1 MLRSTTIYNVGSV
14 IPSIL
19 EVEEKLIEQE
29 NEAQQLAEEK
39 THTAKL
45 SGETMVED
53 TLKELPGIEEEER
66 KKILD
71 EVNIRTEELND
82 KEERELRELEKSIA
96 GNRKAALDFIMKRL
110 IPQWNGSY
118 PD

>member
-1 MLRSTTIYNVGSV
+1 MLRSTTIYNIGSI

-39 THTAKL
+39 INTAKL
-45 SGETMVED
+45 SGETLVEN
-53 TLKELPGIEEEER
+53 TLKELPGIKGEER

-96 GNRKAALDFIMKRL
+96 SNRKAALDFIMKRL

>member
-29 NEAQQLAEEK
+29 NEALQLAEEK
-39 THTAKL
+39 IHKAKL
-45 SGETMVED
+45 SGETLVED

-71 EVNIRTEELND
+71 EVNIRTEELNE

-96 GNRKAALDFIMKRL
+96 SDRKAALDFIMKRL